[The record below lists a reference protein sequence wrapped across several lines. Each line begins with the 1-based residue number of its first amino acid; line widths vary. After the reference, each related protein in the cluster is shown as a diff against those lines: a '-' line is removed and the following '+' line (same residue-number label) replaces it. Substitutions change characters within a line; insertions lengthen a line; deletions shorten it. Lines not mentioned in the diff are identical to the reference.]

1 MDRGAYAAALPRGN
15 ALFHGRIRIFGEG
28 VGMMSVGEVL
38 CRLAGRLAEEYGMG
52 RRSHVADFSRAFSH
66 LTLIFVARD
75 IRAAGAAATRAAR

>member
-1 MDRGAYAAALPRGN
+1 
-15 ALFHGRIRIFGEG
+15 
-28 VGMMSVGEVL
+28 MMSIGADVL

-75 IRAAGAAATRAAR
+75 IRSAEAAATRAAR